1 MQIWISQLFS
11 GISIGSILL
20 LASLG
25 LAFSFGLM
33 KVINMAHGEF
43 IMAGAYVTYIFQ
55 TFLAEPLRGPDGQ
68 KEGLVFLLSIVAAF
82 FIVGALGYLLEKL
95 VIRRLYGR
103 PLDTLLATWGL
114 SLILQQVARSYDPRN
129 VPVTAPAWLS
139 GRVTLSMG
147 EGVPGVVFPYSRL
160 FIIALAVICV
170 VGVYLYLYHT
180 SVGRRTRAVMQN
192 REMAAA
198 LGVATRRVDAYTFA
212 LGAGLAGVAGSALTL
227 LGQIGPQLGTAYIV
241 DAFLVVVLG
250 GVGSLP
256 GTILAAIIIGT
267 LNPVFQVWLSTA
279 GFDSAASL
287 GKVIVLLVVIA
298 FLQFRPN
305 GLLALRSRT

>member
-11 GISIGSILL
+11 GLSIGSILL

-68 KEGLVFLLSIVAAF
+68 KEGLVFVLSIVAAF
-82 FIVGALGYLLEKL
+82 FIVGALGYVLEKL

-139 GRVTLSMG
+139 GRVTIPMETGPAL
-147 EGVPGVVFPYSRL
+147 VFPYSRL
-160 FIIALAVICV
+160 FIIALAIICV

-180 SVGRRTRAVMQN
+180 AVGRRTRAVMQN
-192 REMAAA
+192 REMAAS
-198 LGVATRRVDAYTFA
+198 LGVATRQVDAYTFA

-250 GVGSLP
+250 GVGSLS
-256 GTILAAIIIGT
+256 GTILAALIIGT
-267 LNPVFQVWLSTA
+267 LNPIFQVWLSTA
-279 GFDSAASL
+279 GFNSAASL
-287 GKVIVLLVVIA
+287 GKVIVLLVIIA

>member
-1 MQIWISQLFS
+1 MQILISQLFS
-11 GISIGSILL
+11 GLSIGSILL
-20 LASLG
+20 LAALG

-68 KEGLVFLLSIVAAF
+68 KEGLIFVLSIVAAF
-82 FIVGALGYLLEKL
+82 FIVGALGYLLEVL

-103 PLDTLLATWGL
+103 PLDTLLATWGI
-114 SLILQQVARSYDPRN
+114 SLILQQIARSYDPRN

-139 GRVTLSMG
+139 GRITVM
-147 EGVPGVVFPYSRL
+147 PGLVFPYSRL
-160 FIIALAVICV
+160 FIIGLAVVCV
-170 VGVYLYLYHT
+170 VGVYIYLNRT
-180 SVGRRTRAVMQN
+180 AIGRRTRAVMQN
-192 REMAAA
+192 REMASA

-256 GTILAAIIIGT
+256 GTILAALIIGT
-267 LNPVFQVWLSTA
+267 LNPIFQVALSTA

-305 GLLALRSRT
+305 GLLALRSRA